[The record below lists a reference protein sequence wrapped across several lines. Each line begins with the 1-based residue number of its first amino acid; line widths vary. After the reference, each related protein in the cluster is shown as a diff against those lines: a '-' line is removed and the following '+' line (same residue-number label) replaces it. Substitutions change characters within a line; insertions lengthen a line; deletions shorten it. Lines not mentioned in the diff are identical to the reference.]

1 MMLMKKSA
9 SKESITTLLRTS
21 NYVRFGLIFCVTV
34 VFTFILYPNL
44 ITLDSTY
51 SIGDVAEKNIKAPFD
66 FFVEDQQATEA
77 KKNTILDNVITV
89 YDHNSSLGD
98 TLVNNINK
106 AFELLREISEE
117 AIQEDITPDITED
130 TSPDTT
136 EEGVTATEDTV
147 LFPEEQTAQKLSVHE
162 RIWQN
167 KQLFEELLG
176 IPLND
181 GAFRILEDAQFSRDI
196 SRIIVRILSEIMNN
210 GVVTNKEIL
219 LRERD
224 KGIILRNVDTQIET
238 VVTNLKTFYGID
250 QAKTMVR
257 VIGDPLLKGYN
268 YTIKNLVVDVVQ
280 RLIQPNI
287 TLNINETEKRK
298 TQATEE
304 VKPVLY
310 RIKAGEMVLREGER
324 VTQTQLLKLNALSD
338 AQGKESI
345 LKKSSGGVMI
355 FLTIILISY
364 ILLVNFH
371 KDPLIKD
378 NKNLLFI
385 AFMLISFFIFSR
397 LSVTFIEDVIHQ
409 VHPSIPS
416 SAILFGIPL
425 SAASMTIC
433 IFMGLEIALPFAI
446 IMSLFSGILLHDRFE
461 IFIYHLL
468 NSTMAA
474 FWIKE
479 CRERK
484 VFIIAGLKLGLL
496 NVLLATVVCVYSAD
510 LNAPVILWSW
520 FFAFF
525 SGIGAGIITS
535 GLSPFVE
542 ILFGYTTDITLLELA
557 NLDRP
562 ILRRLMLEAPGTYHH
577 SVIVGSLVEAAA
589 SEIGSNPLLAKVC
602 GYYHDI
608 GKINKPLYFIENQ
621 FGGQNRHNKLAPS
634 MSSLILISHVKD
646 GVEIAK
652 KHKLGQP
659 IIDMIRQHHG
669 TSLISFFYEKAK
681 QLRGKENVKIDD
693 FRYPGPKPQS
703 IEAALVMLADVVE
716 ASSRTL
722 EDPTPSRIQGHV
734 QNLINKV
741 FSDGQLDNCELTLKD
756 LHNIAKS
763 FIKILTGIYH
773 HRIDYPDRSLPT
785 NGKASNGSSD
795 KQQPKQVQDASG
807 ENKAESPGGLRRL
820 GLS

>member
-1 MMLMKKSA
+1 M
-9 SKESITTLLRTS
+9 
-21 NYVRFGLIFCVTV
+21 
-34 VFTFILYPNL
+34 
-44 ITLDSTY
+44 
-51 SIGDVAEKNIKAPFD
+51 
-66 FFVEDQQATEA
+66 
-77 KKNTILDNVITV
+77 
-89 YDHNSSLGD
+89 
-98 TLVNNINK
+98 
-106 AFELLREISEE
+106 
-117 AIQEDITPDITED
+117 
-130 TSPDTT
+130 
-136 EEGVTATEDTV
+136 
-147 LFPEEQTAQKLSVHE
+147 
-162 RIWQN
+162 
-167 KQLFEELLG
+167 
-176 IPLND
+176 
-181 GAFRILEDAQFSRDI
+181 
-196 SRIIVRILSEIMNN
+196 
-210 GVVTNKEIL
+210 
-219 LRERD
+219 
-224 KGIILRNVDTQIET
+224 
-238 VVTNLKTFYGID
+238 
-250 QAKTMVR
+250 
-257 VIGDPLLKGYN
+257 
-268 YTIKNLVVDVVQ
+268 VQ

-287 TLNINETEKRK
+287 TLNINETEIRK
-298 TQATEE
+298 TLAAEE

-338 AQGKESI
+338 TQGKENI
-345 LKKSSGGVMI
+345 IKKSSGGVMI
-355 FLTIILISY
+355 FLTIIMISY
-364 ILLVNFH
+364 ILLLNFQ
-371 KDPLIKD
+371 KEPLIKD

-385 AFMLISFFIFSR
+385 SCMLIGFFVFSR
-397 LSVTFIEDVIHQ
+397 FSITFIEDVLHQ

-425 SAASMTIC
+425 SAASMTVC
-433 IFMGLEIALPFAI
+433 IFMGFEIAVPFAI
-446 IMSLFSGILLHDRFE
+446 IMSLFSAILLQDRFD

-474 FWIKE
+474 FWVKE

-496 NVLLATVVCVYSAD
+496 NVLLATVVCTYNAD
-510 LNAPVILWSW
+510 VSGLMILWSW

-542 ILFGYTTDITLLELA
+542 ILFGYTTDTTLLELA

-621 FGGQNRHNKLAPS
+621 FNGQNRHNKLAPS

-652 KHKLGQP
+652 QHKLGQP

-693 FRYPGPKPQS
+693 YRYPGPKPQT

-734 QNLINKV
+734 QKLINKV

-773 HRIDYPDRSLPT
+773 HRIDYPDRSLPGT
-785 NGKASNGSSD
+785 GKAGNGSSD
-795 KQQPKQVQDASG
+795 RQQPKQVQNADRD
-807 ENKAESPGGLRRL
+807 NKTESSGGLKRL

>member
-1 MMLMKKSA
+1 MKKTA
-9 SKESITTLLRTS
+9 TKESIATILRTS
-21 NYVRFGLIFCVTV
+21 NYVRFGLVFCVT
-34 VFTFILYPNL
+34 FGFALILYPNL
-44 ITLDSTY
+44 ITLDATY

-66 FFVEDQQATEA
+66 FFVEDQQATED
-77 KKNTILDNVITV
+77 KKNTVLENVVTV
-89 YDHNSSLGD
+89 YDNNSSLKD
-98 TLVNNINK
+98 ALIKNINK
-106 AFELLREISEE
+106 AFDFLRELSKESSQAAPPAVTSEKTLLPT
-117 AIQEDITPDITED
+117 DNTMVL
-130 TSPDTT
+130 T
-136 EEGVTATEDTV
+136 EEPRT
-147 LFPEEQTAQKLSVHE
+147 QTFSVHE

-167 KQLFEELLG
+167 KQRFEDLLG
-176 IPLND
+176 ITLND
-181 GAFRILEDAQFSRDI
+181 GAFRILEDDEFSIDI
-196 SRIIVRILSEIMNN
+196 NRIIIQIFSEIMNN
-210 GVVTNKEIL
+210 GVVANKDFL

-224 KGIILRNVDTQIET
+224 KGIVLRDVDTQAET
-238 VVTNLKTFYGID
+238 VVTNLKSFYGID

-268 YTIKNLVVDVVQ
+268 YTLKNLVVDIVQ

-298 TQATEE
+298 TQASEE
-304 VKPVLY
+304 IKSVLY

-324 VTQTQLLKLNALSD
+324 VTQTQLLKLKALSN
-338 AQGKESI
+338 AQGKES
-345 LKKSSGGVMI
+345 LFKKSSGGVMI

-364 ILLVNFH
+364 ILIVNFH
-371 KDPLIKD
+371 KEPLIKD

-385 AFMLISFFIFSR
+385 SFMLIGFFIFSR

-409 VHPSIPS
+409 IHPAIPS

-446 IMSLFSGILLHDRFE
+446 IMSLFSGLLLQDRFD

-474 FWIKE
+474 FWIQE

-484 VFIIAGLKLGLL
+484 VFIVAGLKLGLL
-496 NVLLATVVCVYSAD
+496 NILLATAVCIYSAD
-510 LNAPVILWSW
+510 LNAPIVLWSW

-621 FGGQNRHNKLAPS
+621 FSGQNRHNKLAPS

-659 IIDMIRQHHG
+659 ITDMIRQHHG

-693 FRYPGPKPQS
+693 YRYPGPKPQS

-785 NGKASNGSSD
+785 NGKANNGSSD
-795 KQQPKQVQDASG
+795 RQQPKQVQDASG
-807 ENKAESPGGLRRL
+807 QNKAESSGGLKRL